1 MNGRDYCG
9 KRFPTAEELLIHLK
23 THTNLSVS
31 DSLAANAAAAL
42 AVNGHHHP
50 PPPPPA
56 VSSPS
61 SPFGGGSHY
70 NPSIA
75 ALLGANGAAAASLRS
90 TFPSPLSAA
99 VGSGLHR
106 YSPYSKPPSLSAVGY
121 PLPPSLS
128 TLGGG
133 AGGGFPPLTA
143 DPHSAHS
150 AAYLS
155 YLAAANPL
163 SLYGLYGA
171 R

>member
-50 PPPPPA
+50 PPPA

-75 ALLGANGAAAASLRS
+75 ALLGANGAAASLRS

-133 AGGGFPPLTA
+133 GGGFPPPLTA